1 MLSYVTLLT
10 NEISGHIYS
19 WKINRSCKHAERA
32 VKLEKMCD
40 KTEGDEQDA
49 FFCLEALKDVYR
61 CLQHSKEV
69 FRFSL
74 LKIRFFSLCQYM
86 DMIHL
91 CMGYFCSLRL
101 AILTLRLGCE
111 KGGAVEK

>member
-19 WKINRSCKHAERA
+19 WKIDRSCKHAERA

-61 CLQHSKEV
+61 CLQHSKD
-69 FRFSL
+69 F
-74 LKIRFFSLCQYM
+74 
-86 DMIHL
+86 
-91 CMGYFCSLRL
+91 
-101 AILTLRLGCE
+101 T
-111 KGGAVEK
+111 VEDQIFQSVSVYGHDPSMYGLFLFAKVSDFDTQAWM